1 VLGLSNAEDILTMP
15 WGELRDRTQSLL
27 GELGVPPS
35 TYPNSQPQRALFT
48 NRTLNL
54 RSIQAIG
61 YDMGA
66 PRAQPRAQPAC
77 SRRSLAD
84 ASSPSAGVLAVAV
97 LGWPGFGACCDRT
110 AGSARSL
117 PSPPLLQTTP

>member
-1 VLGLSNAEDILTMP
+1 MTPRPYRRRLDDVLGLSNADDILTMP

-66 PRAQPRAQPAC
+66 QGRRAWPQQAASWSRQPRPRQGMCA
-77 SRRSLAD
+77 R
-84 ASSPSAGVLAVAV
+84 G
-97 LGWPGFGACCDRT
+97 CC
-110 AGSARSL
+110 
-117 PSPPLLQTTP
+117 